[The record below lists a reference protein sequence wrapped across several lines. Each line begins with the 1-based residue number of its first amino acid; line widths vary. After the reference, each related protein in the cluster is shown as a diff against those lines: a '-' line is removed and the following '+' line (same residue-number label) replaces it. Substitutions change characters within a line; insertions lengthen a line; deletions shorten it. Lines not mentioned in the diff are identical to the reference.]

1 LGRQGDCM
9 EHSEKIQKHIEVLR
23 EDERSMLHIV
33 KQLVGTRGAP
43 MFPLD
48 FLAYGALKRNLS
60 TSSAIILLVEH
71 FNLQSARSLLR
82 VHIDTALRFAAAWF
96 VDEPHDFASAVQG
109 GARIDQIKDRAGKR
123 LSDARLVELLSPAHP
138 WLPEVYKNLSGF
150 VHFSGSHVFAS
161 ITGLDEE
168 TRGISFHISKRD
180 EHYPEFSWL
189 EVLRCAHE
197 STGIFASYLLGYVR
211 TKAMSK
217 EELKAYREK
226 NAQVGTDSVPEEK

>member
-1 LGRQGDCM
+1 MGR
-9 EHSEKIQKHIEVLR
+9 SERIHKHIDVLR
-23 EDERSMLHIV
+23 EDEGSMLQIG
-33 KQLVGTRGAP
+33 KQLFGAPGAP

-96 VDEPHDFASAVQG
+96 VDEPHEFASAVQA
-109 GARIDQIKDRAGKR
+109 GARIDQLKDREGKR

-150 VHFSGSHVFAS
+150 VHFSGSHIFAS
-161 ITGLDEE
+161 IAGLDEE
-168 TRGISFHISKRD
+168 SRGISFDISKRD
-180 EHYPEFSWL
+180 EHYPEFSWI
-189 EVLRCAHE
+189 EVLECAHE
-197 STGIFASYLLGYVR
+197 STGILASYLLGYIR
-211 TKAMSK
+211 TKAMSE
-217 EELKAYREK
+217 EELKAHREK
-226 NAQVGTDSVPEEK
+226 NTHVGTDPAPEEK